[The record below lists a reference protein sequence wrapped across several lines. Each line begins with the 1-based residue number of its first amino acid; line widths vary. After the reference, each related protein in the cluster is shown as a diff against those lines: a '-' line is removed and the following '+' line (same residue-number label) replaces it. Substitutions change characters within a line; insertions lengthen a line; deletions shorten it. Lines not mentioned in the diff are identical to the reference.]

1 MNLQSFNLS
10 TFQPFNPSAYASRM
24 ERLRARKL
32 EQTRAKLDALGTRD
46 EDDYGLVLPP
56 ASFKVDLPVRD
67 ATGQWSGPRAW
78 AANFRWLME
87 NHPLYIDPDD
97 AIAGRWMFMLSRM
110 RLGYQLSRSNFA
122 FDYSHLEPE
131 QKKYDITTGIGK
143 DAHFAPDYQIGLD
156 LGWGGL
162 LAKVRSKRQEII
174 AQSPQSPQ
182 SFFNAEAQ
190 RRGETQS
197 GNPANP
203 EILSDKSSRTSRE
216 ENLCGSAPLRE
227 KTRAEDRAYARELL
241 DAEEQ
246 AILGVMAWTRR
257 LAAAADDRAMT
268 ERDPALR
275 ANLEEMARV
284 CYKIA
289 EAPPET
295 MREAVQWIAIFNMAS
310 RTYNRDGAGGQ
321 LDELLRPFY
330 ERDKAVGRIT
340 DEDAEFLVFCL
351 LLNDPHYYQIG
362 GPDAEGRDQTS
373 PLSYIILEAAAK
385 LNATCNLTIRV
396 WDGMDRRLFRR
407 GVEILLANRLGYPRF
422 SGDKALVEGFMRSGY
437 SAQLARRRI
446 AVGCN
451 WMSLPGLEYTLND
464 VVKINVAKVF
474 EVAFAESS
482 SPEELY
488 ANYRKHF
495 RAAVDVTA
503 RGIDFHLA
511 HQYLNEPELM
521 LNLLSHGPIEKGMD
535 VSHGGATY
543 YNMAIDG
550 AGLAVVA
557 DSFGAIDELVVRDKT
572 LSFAELKAAVAANF
586 EGEEG
591 ERVRALV
598 QGAGRYGAGGTAA
611 DARAVRLTEIL
622 REEVAGRTTPDGFKL
637 IPGWFSWADTIRFG
651 KAVGAT
657 PNGRKAGEPISHGAN
672 PLPGFRKDGAL
683 TAMAAAIASVQPGYG
698 NTAPWQLEVDI
709 GLADDPAAA
718 EKVMAL
724 IEGHFALGGT
734 LVNINVVDAEKIL
747 EAHRDPSK
755 HPDLVVRVTGF
766 TAYFNS
772 LSPEFR
778 ELVVRRLIREAV

>member
-1 MNLQSFNLS
+1 M
-10 TFQPFNPSAYASRM
+10 A
-24 ERLRARKL
+24 RLTARKI
-32 EQTRAKLDALGTRD
+32 EQTKAKLAKLGVRD

-56 ASFKVDLPVRD
+56 ASFKADLPVRD
-67 ATGQWSGPRAW
+67 ATGQWSGPGSW

-87 NHPLYIDPDD
+87 NHPCYIDPDD

-110 RLGYQLSRSNFA
+110 RQGYLLHRSNFA
-122 FDYSHLEPE
+122 FDYSHLEPL
-131 QKKYDITTGIGK
+131 QKKYDITPGIGK
-143 DAHFAPDYQIGLD
+143 DAHFAPDYRIGLD

-162 LAKVRSKRQEII
+162 LEKVRSSRRRI
-174 AQSPQSPQ
+174 ALT
-182 SFFNAEAQ
+182 NANIKCSQ
-190 RRGETQS
+190 TPNVTNININPKTSETQVSAS
-197 GNPANP
+197 GENNSASLRLCVKNPP
-203 EILSDKSSRTSRE
+203 PPD
-216 ENLCGSAPLRE
+216 PF
-227 KTRAEDRAYARELL
+227 YAAELL
-241 DAEEQ
+241 EAEEQ

-257 LAAAADDRAMT
+257 LAAAADDRAMS
-268 ERDPALR
+268 EDDPVRR

-284 CYKIA
+284 CYRIA
-289 EAPPET
+289 EAPPAT
-295 MREAVQWIAIFNMAS
+295 FREACQWIAVFNMAS

-321 LDELLRPFY
+321 LDELLRPYY
-330 ERDKAVGRIT
+330 ERDKAAGILT
-340 DEDAEFLVFCL
+340 DEDAEFLIFCL

-362 GPDAEGRDQTS
+362 GPAADGRDQTS
-373 PLSYIILEAAAK
+373 PLSYLILEAAGK
-385 LNATCNLTIRV
+385 LKASCNLTIRV
-396 WDGMDRRLFRR
+396 WDGMDRGLFRR
-407 GVEILLANRLGYPRF
+407 GVEILLANRQGCPRF
-422 SGDKALVEGFMRSGY
+422 SGDKALVEGFMRSGF
-437 SAQLARRRI
+437 SAELARRRI

-464 VVKINVAKVF
+464 VVKINVVKVF
-474 EVAFAESS
+474 EVAFNESDT
-482 SPEELY
+482 PEELE
-488 ANYRKHF
+488 ANYEKHF

-511 HQYLNEPELM
+511 HQYLNEPELL

-557 DSFGAIDELVVRDKT
+557 DSFGAIEERVVKEKA

-586 EGEEG
+586 AGEDG
-591 ERVRALV
+591 ARIRALV
-598 QGAGRYGAGGTAA
+598 ESAGHYGAGGTAA
-611 DARAVRLTEIL
+611 DRWAVRLTEIL
-622 REEVAGRTTPDGFKL
+622 NAEIAGRTTPDGFKL
-637 IPGWFSWADTIRFG
+637 IPGWFTWADTLRFG

-657 PNGRKAGEPISHGAN
+657 PNGRLAGEPISHGAN

-709 GLADDPAAA
+709 GLANDADAV

-734 LVNINVVDAEKIL
+734 LVNINVVDAGKIL
-747 EAHRDPSK
+747 EAHKDPSK
-755 HPDLVVRVTGF
+755 YPDLVVRVTGF

-772 LSPEFR
+772 LSPAFR
-778 ELVVRRLIREAV
+778 QLVVKRLIKEAV

>member
-1 MNLQSFNLS
+1 MD
-10 TFQPFNPSAYASRM
+10 YASRM
-24 ERLRARKL
+24 ERLTARKI
-32 EQTRAKLDALGTRD
+32 EQTRAKLDKLGARD

-87 NHPLYIDPDD
+87 YHPCYIDPDD

-122 FDYSHLEPE
+122 FDYSHLEPL

-162 LAKVRSKRQEII
+162 LEKVRAARRKHSALA
-174 AQSPQSPQ
+174 AQLCAATPGV
-182 SFFNAEAQ
+182 EAQ
-190 RRGETQS
+190 AHRACAS
-197 GNPANP
+197 S
-203 EILSDKSSRTSRE
+203 SD
-216 ENLCGSAPLRE
+216 A
-227 KTRAEDRAYARELL
+227 AYAASLL

-246 AILGVMAWTRR
+246 AILGVIAWTRR
-257 LAAAADDRAMT
+257 LAAAADDRAMS
-268 ERDPALR
+268 EDDPVRR

-295 MREAVQWIAIFNMAS
+295 MREVCQWIAIFNMAS

-321 LDELLRPFY
+321 LDELLRPYY
-330 ERDKAVGRIT
+330 ERDKAAGILT
-340 DEDAEFLVFCL
+340 DEDAEFYVFCL
-351 LLNDPHYYQIG
+351 FLNDPHYYQIG
-362 GPDAEGRDQTS
+362 GPSADGHDQTS
-373 PLSYIILEAAAK
+373 PLSYIILEAAGK
-385 LNATCNLTIRV
+385 LKASCNLTIRV

-407 GVEILLANRLGYPRF
+407 GVEILLANRQGCPRF

-437 SAQLARRRI
+437 SAELARRRI

-464 VVKINVAKVF
+464 VVKINIAKVF

-482 SPEELY
+482 SLEELE
-488 ANYRKHF
+488 ANYLKHF

-511 HQYLNEPELM
+511 HQYLNEPELL

-557 DSFGAIDELVVRDKT
+557 DSFGAIEERVVKEKA

-586 EGEEG
+586 AGEDG
-591 ERVRALV
+591 ARIRALV
-598 QGAGRYGAGGTAA
+598 ESAGHYGAGGTAA
-611 DARAVRLTEIL
+611 DRWAVRLTEIL
-622 REEVAGRTTPDGFKL
+622 NAEIAGRTTPDGFKL
-637 IPGWFSWADTIRFG
+637 IPGWFTWADTLRFG

-657 PNGRKAGEPISHGAN
+657 PNGRLAGEPISHGAN

-709 GLADDPAAA
+709 GLANDADAV

-734 LVNINVVDAEKIL
+734 LVNINVVDAGKIL
-747 EAHRDPSK
+747 EAHKDPSK
-755 HPDLVVRVTGF
+755 YPDLVVRVTGF

-772 LSPEFR
+772 LSPAFR
-778 ELVVRRLIREAV
+778 QLVVKRLIKEAV

>member
-1 MNLQSFNLS
+1 MATDESNY
-10 TFQPFNPSAYASRM
+10 PARM
-24 ERLRARKL
+24 ARLTARKI
-32 EQTRAKLDALGTRD
+32 EQTKAKLAALGTRD

-56 ASFKVDLPVRD
+56 ASFKVELPARD

-87 NHPLYIDPDD
+87 NHPCYIDPDD

-131 QKKYDITTGIGK
+131 QKKYDITPGIGK

-162 LAKVRSKRQEII
+162 LAKVRASRRTIAAKPVFTNDNRSQVSNGTNVNIEPKIAGSSSVLTQGR
-174 AQSPQSPQ
+174 AQSAALADS
-182 SFFNAEAQ
+182 
-190 RRGETQS
+190 
-197 GNPANP
+197 
-203 EILSDKSSRTSRE
+203 
-216 ENLCGSAPLRE
+216 
-227 KTRAEDRAYARELL
+227 AYALELL
-241 DAEEQ
+241 DSEEQ
-246 AILGVMAWTRR
+246 AILGVQTWIRH
-257 LAAAADDRAMT
+257 LAAAADDRAMS
-268 ERDPALR
+268 EDDPARR
-275 ANLEEMARV
+275 ANLEETART
-284 CYKIA
+284 CYAIVD
-289 EAPPET
+289 APPRT
-295 MREAVQWIAIFNMAS
+295 FREAVQWIAVFNMAS

-321 LDELLRPFY
+321 LDELLRPYY
-330 ERDKAVGRIT
+330 ERDKAAGLLT

-362 GPDAEGRDQTS
+362 GPDADGRDQTS
-373 PLSYIILEAAAK
+373 PLSYLILEAAGK
-385 LNATCNLTIRV
+385 LKASCNLTIRV

-407 GVEILLANRLGYPRF
+407 GVEILLANRQGCPRF

-437 SAQLARRRI
+437 SAELARRRI

-474 EVAFAESS
+474 EVAFAETER
-482 SPEELY
+482 PEDLEK
-488 ANYRKHF
+488 NYVRHF

-557 DSFGAIDELVVRDKT
+557 DSFGAIEERVVKEKA
-572 LSFAELKAAVAANF
+572 LSFAALKAAVAANF

-591 ERVRALV
+591 ARIRALV

-611 DARAVRLTEIL
+611 DRWAVRLTEIL
-622 REEVAGRTTPDGFKL
+622 RAEVAGRTTPNGFKL

-657 PNGRKAGEPISHGAN
+657 PNGRLAGEPISHGAN

-709 GLADDPAAA
+709 GLANDPDAA

-734 LVNINVVDAEKIL
+734 LVNINVVDAKKIL

-772 LSPEFR
+772 LSPAFR
-778 ELVVRRLIREAV
+778 QLVVDRLIREAV

>member
-1 MNLQSFNLS
+1 M
-10 TFQPFNPSAYASRM
+10 A
-24 ERLRARKL
+24 RLTVRKI
-32 EQTRAKLDALGTRD
+32 EQTREKQAKLGARD

-56 ASFKVDLPVRD
+56 AGFKVELPVRD
-67 ATGQWSGPRAW
+67 ALGQWSGPRSW

-87 NHPLYIDPDD
+87 NHPCYIDPDD

-122 FDYSHLEPE
+122 FDYSHLEPG

-143 DAHFAPDYQIGLD
+143 DSHFAPDYKIGLE

-162 LAKVRSKRQEII
+162 LEKVRTSRLGFLAAKNAKVAKE
-174 AQSPQSPQ
+174 
-182 SFFNAEAQ
+182 
-190 RRGETQS
+190 
-197 GNPANP
+197 NPANP
-203 EILSDKSSRTSRE
+203 VKENSASLRLCAENNKT
-216 ENLCGSAPLRE
+216 ENLS
-227 KTRAEDRAYARELL
+227 YAIELL

-268 ERDPALR
+268 EDDAVRRD
-275 ANLEEMARV
+275 NLVEMARI

-289 EAPPET
+289 DSKPET
-295 MREAVQWIAIFNMAS
+295 FREVVQWLAIFNMAS

-321 LDELLRPFY
+321 LDELLRPYY
-330 ERDKAVGRIT
+330 ERDKAAGALT
-340 DEDAEFLVFCL
+340 DEDAEFYVFCL

-362 GPDAEGRDQTS
+362 GPDADGRDQTS
-373 PLSYIILEAAAK
+373 RMSYIILEAAAK
-385 LNATCNLTIRV
+385 LKASCNLTIRV
-396 WDGMDRRLFRR
+396 WDGMDRGLFRR

-422 SGDKALVEGFMRSGY
+422 SGDKALVEGFMKNGY
-437 SAQLARRRI
+437 SAALARSRI

-464 VVKINVAKVF
+464 VVKINIAKVL
-474 EVAFAESS
+474 EVAFAESDS
-482 SPEELY
+482 LEELE

-495 RAAVDVTA
+495 KAAVDVTA
-503 RGIDFHLA
+503 KGIDFHLA

-521 LNLLSHGPIEKGMD
+521 LNLLSHGPIEKGKD

-557 DSFGAIDELVVRDKT
+557 DSFGAIEERVVREKS
-572 LSFAELKAAVAANF
+572 LSFAEVKAAVASNF
-586 EGEEG
+586 AGEDG
-591 ERVRALV
+591 ERVRKLLDS
-598 QGAGRYGAGGTAA
+598 AGRYGSGGTAA
-611 DARAVRLTEIL
+611 DGWAVKLTEIL
-622 REEVAGRTTPDGFKL
+622 NGEIANHTTPDGFKL
-637 IPGWFSWADTIRFG
+637 IPGWFTWADTLRFG
-651 KAVGAT
+651 RAVGAT

-683 TAMAAAIASVQPGYG
+683 TAMAEAIASVQPGYG

-709 GLADDPAAA
+709 GLADDENAV

-724 IEGHFALGGT
+724 IDGHFKMGGT

-747 EAHRDPSK
+747 EAHKDPSK
-755 HPDLVVRVTGF
+755 YPDLVVRVTGF

-772 LSPEFR
+772 LSPDFR
-778 ELVVRRLIREAV
+778 QLVVKRLIREAV

>member
-1 MNLQSFNLS
+1 MTMKADFDY
-10 TFQPFNPSAYASRM
+10 PSRM
-24 ERLRARKL
+24 ARLTARKI
-32 EQTRAKLDALGTRD
+32 EQTKAKLAALGARD

-56 ASFKVDLPVRD
+56 ASFRVDLPVRD

-87 NHPLYIDPDD
+87 NHPCYVDPDD
-97 AIAGRWMFMLSRM
+97 ALAGRWMFMLSRM

-131 QKKYDITTGIGK
+131 QKKYDITSGIGK

-162 LAKVRSKRQEII
+162 LEKVRAS
-174 AQSPQSPQ
+174 
-182 SFFNAEAQ
+182 
-190 RRGETQS
+190 RRAHAGDE
-197 GNPANP
+197 
-203 EILSDKSSRTSRE
+203 
-216 ENLCGSAPLRE
+216 
-227 KTRAEDRAYARELL
+227 YAVRLM

-246 AILGVMAWTRR
+246 TILGVIAWTRR
-257 LAAAADDRAMT
+257 LAAAADDRAMS
-268 ERDPALR
+268 EDDPARR
-275 ANLEEMARV
+275 ANLEETART
-284 CYKIA
+284 CYRVA
-289 EAPPET
+289 EAPT
-295 MREAVQWIAIFNMAS
+295 RTFREACQWIAVFNMAS

-321 LDELLRPFY
+321 LDELLRPYY
-330 ERDKAVGRIT
+330 ERDKAAGILT
-340 DEDAEFLVFCL
+340 DADAEFLVFCL

-362 GPDAEGRDQTS
+362 GPSADGRDQTS
-373 PLSYIILEAAAK
+373 PLSYLILEAAGK
-385 LNATCNLTIRV
+385 LKASCNLTIRV
-396 WDGMDRRLFRR
+396 WDGMDRGLFRR
-407 GVEILLANRLGYPRF
+407 GVEILLANRQGCPRF

-437 SAQLARRRI
+437 SAELARRRI

-474 EVAFAESS
+474 EVAFAETER
-482 SPEELY
+482 PEDLE
-488 ANYRKHF
+488 ANYVRHF

-557 DSFGAIDELVVRDKT
+557 DSFGAIEELVVKAKA
-572 LSFAELKAAVAANF
+572 LSFGELKKAVAENF
-586 EGEEG
+586 AGADG
-591 ERVRALV
+591 ARIRALV

-611 DARAVRLTEIL
+611 DRWAVRLTEIL
-622 REEVAGRTTPDGFKL
+622 RAEVAGRTTPDGFKL

-657 PNGRKAGEPISHGAN
+657 PNGRLAGEPISHGAN
-672 PLPGFRKDGAL
+672 PLPGFRRDGAL

-709 GLADDPAAA
+709 GLANDENAV

-724 IEGHFALGGT
+724 LEGHFALGGT

-747 EAHRDPSK
+747 EAHKDPSK
-755 HPDLVVRVTGF
+755 YPDLVVRVTGF

-778 ELVVRRLIREAV
+778 QLVVNRLVREAV